1 MVANK
6 ANDSVVLFGG
16 NIDRD
21 IPVAEI
27 AESYDFNF
35 KMYNRSCYSLSL
47 KDAKKSFTEKV
58 EPLTPEAVIIHIGAE
73 DLDLFKKNTAEFDIK
88 YIDLIASIKAADKN
102 RRVALISNID
112 PANRHTFDEMN
123 RHIKA
128 IADSEHCVF
137 VDITDARLWNP
148 ESSRELMS
156 FMYDLGFDQPLTV
169 KKPLGDISEILYSYA
184 YQNGILHAVESKAV

>member
-1 MVANK
+1 MWTAWTLLRYRE
-6 ANDSVVLFGG
+6 ASADL
-16 NIDRD
+16 NIR
-21 IPVAEI
+21 
-27 AESYDFNF
+27 
-35 KMYNRSCYSLSL
+35 LSN
-47 KDAKKSFTEKV
+47 A
-58 EPLTPEAVIIHIGAE
+58 
-73 DLDLFKKNTAEFDIK
+73 
-88 YIDLIASIKAADKN
+88 IKATDKN

-112 PANRHTFDEMN
+112 PANIHAFDEMN